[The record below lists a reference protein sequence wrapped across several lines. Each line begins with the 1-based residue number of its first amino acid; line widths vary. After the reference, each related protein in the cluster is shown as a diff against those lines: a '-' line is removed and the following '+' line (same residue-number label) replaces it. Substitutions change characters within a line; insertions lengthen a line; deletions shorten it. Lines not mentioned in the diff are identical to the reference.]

1 MANEAVIDI
10 KANNRK
16 LESDLDES
24 EALVKQFAGGVKI
37 ALAAV
42 AGAFVFGAVKDTISG
57 WISDASGASDA
68 TAKLAAVI
76 TSTGGAAGYTADQLA
91 QMADELEKTTGIQA
105 ESIQQ
110 AQALLLT
117 FDNVRGDQF
126 QKATDLATDLATTLG
141 VDVTA
146 AARMVGKALDDPVDA
161 VNALARAGVD
171 FTDEQKEMIQTMAES
186 GDVLGAQELILS
198 ALEGKVGGVAEAM
211 GKTFSGQVAILGA
224 KFGDLGE
231 TIGGALIPYIEA
243 LLPAAEIA
251 IQGAQALLD
260 IFAEFAGAGE
270 DFQTSF
276 ADSIVEALRTVVTF
290 GVDTFT
296 YLMAVSETWSM
307 QSERDTLAVYLSFT
321 TLFEDLKHWFTEA
334 MPAYLKWFGENWTNM
349 FDDVANYTSTVVS
362 NMWTNLKNFFSN
374 IWKWLSGEE
383 TSFEWKGLTEGFEAT
398 TKALPEI
405 AKRNL
410 TDTETYLKD
419 SIAQMDDDIAA
430 VYARRKQEGDAFI
443 ETMFKRDKKVK
454 TDFETTESKERR
466 KLGKE
471 EKPKEDKSKEDKS
484 KEAKTKEDKPKEQ
497 AQPKEP
503 VISGGQ
509 TVGVEEL
516 YDRISQASAK
526 SPEVDVNAQ
535 QQAMAL
541 MQMFKPITQDQQVAA
556 DKERQE
562 DENLE
567 IANVNVPAPPE
578 VPVMRKENFASKET
592 VDYSNV
598 FTLMVQK
605 LGNVEYAVDRV
616 AVAIK
621 ELDVGAVI

>member
-42 AGAFVFGAVKDTISG
+42 AGAFVFGAVKDTIAG

-76 TSTGGAAGYTADQLA
+76 ESTGGAAGYTADQLA

-141 VDVTA
+141 IDVTA

-171 FTDEQKEMIQTMAES
+171 FTEEQKQMIQTMAES
-186 GDVLGAQELILS
+186 GDIIGAQEQILA
-198 ALEGKVGGVAEAM
+198 ALESKVGGVAEAM
-211 GKTFSGQVAILGA
+211 GQTFSGKVAILGA

-231 TIGGALIPYIEA
+231 TIGASLIPYIEA

-251 IQGAQALLD
+251 IQGVQALLD
-260 IFAEFAGAGE
+260 IFAEFVGVGE

-276 ADSIVEALRTVVTF
+276 ADSIVDALKTVVTF
-290 GVDTFT
+290 GVESFT
-296 YLMAVSETWSM
+296 YLMATMETWSM
-307 QSERDTLAVYLSFT
+307 QSERNTLAVFLSFT
-321 TLFEDLKHWFTEA
+321 TLFEDLKHWFTDKL
-334 MPAYLKWFGENWTNM
+334 PAYLQWFGENWSNIFT
-349 FDDVANYTSTVVS
+349 DVANYTSTVVS

-374 IWKWLSGEE
+374 VWKWLSGEE

-405 AKRNL
+405 AERNL
-410 TDTETYLKD
+410 SDTEKYLKS
-419 SIAQMDDDIAA
+419 SISQMDKDISE
-430 VYARRKQEGDAFI
+430 VYTRRKQEGDAFI

-466 KLGKE
+466 KLGKDEKKE
-471 EKPKEDKSKEDKS
+471 EKKEEKQKDEKQK
-484 KEAKTKEDKPKEQ
+484 ALPQPQQ
-497 AQPKEP
+497 AAQ
-503 VISGGQ
+503 VQTTAGQ

-516 YDRISQASAK
+516 YKRISEASSKA
-526 SPEVDVNAQ
+526 PDMNVNPQ

-541 MQMFKPITQDQQVAA
+541 MQMFKPVTQDQQVAA
-556 DKERQE
+556 DK
-562 DENLE
+562 
-567 IANVNVPAPPE
+567 ANEGAQPEAPALPE
-578 VPVMRKENFASKET
+578 VPPPAEVPLMASDTVSTKET
-592 VDYSNV
+592 ADYSNV
-598 FTLMVQK
+598 FNLMVQK
-605 LGNVEYAVDRV
+605 LGSVEYAVDRV
-616 AVAIK
+616 TTAIR
-621 ELDVGAVI
+621 ELDVGAVV

>member
-76 TSTGGAAGYTADQLA
+76 ETTGGAAGYTADQLA

-171 FTDEQKEMIQTMAES
+171 FTEEQKNMIQTMAES
-186 GDVLGAQELILS
+186 GDVIGAQEQILS

-211 GKTFSGQVAILGA
+211 GETFSGKVAILGA

-231 TIGGALIPYIEA
+231 TVGGVLIPYIEA

-251 IQGAQALLD
+251 ISGVQALLE
-260 IFAEFAGAGE
+260 IFAEFAGAGD

-276 ADSIVEALRTVVTF
+276 ADSVVDALHTVVKI
-290 GVDTFT
+290 GVDSFT
-296 YLMAVSETWSM
+296 YLMATMETWSM
-307 QSERDTLAVYLSFT
+307 QSERDTLAVFLSFT
-321 TLFEDLKHWFTEA
+321 TLFEDLKYWFTDKL
-334 MPAYLKWFGENWTNM
+334 PAYIEWFGENWSNILTDM
-349 FDDVANYTSTVVS
+349 ASFTSTVFS
-362 NMWTNLKNFFSN
+362 NMWTNIKNFFSN
-374 IWKWLSGEE
+374 VWKWLSGEE
-383 TSFEWKGLTEGFEAT
+383 TSFEWKGLTDGFEAS
-398 TKALPEI
+398 TKKLPEI
-405 AKRNL
+405 AERNL
-410 TDTETYLKD
+410 TDTERYLKS
-419 SIAQMDDDIAA
+419 SIASMDKDISA
-430 VYARRKQEGDAFI
+430 VYDRRKQEGDAFVEKI
-443 ETMFKRDKKVK
+443 FTRDKKVK
-454 TDFETTESKERR
+454 TDFETTESKDRR
-466 KLGKE
+466 KLGKAEEKKPEEKKKE
-471 EKPKEDKSKEDKS
+471 EKPASS
-484 KEAKTKEDKPKEQ
+484 SVASSPQAKQESTT
-497 AQPKEP
+497 A
-503 VISGGQ
+503 GQ
-509 TVGVEEL
+509 TAGIEDL
-516 YDRISQASAK
+516 YKRISEASSK
-526 SPEVDVNAQ
+526 SPDQPMAAMG
-535 QQAMAL
+535 QANAL
-541 MQMFKPITQDQQVAA
+541 MNMFQGPTQDQQVQ
-556 DKERQE
+556 DDQ
-562 DENLE
+562 
-567 IANVNVPAPPE
+567 APPTVANIPDVVAVPE
-578 VPVMRKENFASKET
+578 VSVKVPESPKQEVI
-592 VDYSNV
+592 DYTNV
-598 FTLMVQK
+598 FNLMVGK
-605 LGNVEYAVDRV
+605 LSDAVMAVDRV
-616 AVAIK
+616 TTAVK
-621 ELDVGAVI
+621 DLEVGAVI